1 MSAYQNTAQIC
12 HSRSSNS
19 MLLLGLEERFETIIL
34 RIAAASTWS
43 DSLEGIEPGTLGV
56 LGHCAVHGVVGVP
69 VAMTWLIWDDGI
81 SIPMAEARLARS
93 GLNLRELPR

>member
-1 MSAYQNTAQIC
+1 MPKISIHIVRKIQ
-12 HSRSSNS
+12 HF
-19 MLLLGLEERFETIIL
+19 L
-34 RIAAASTWS
+34 TWS

-81 SIPMAEARLARS
+81 SIPMVEARLARS